1 MIVERCGVEVVDIG
15 GGMGDV
21 VERVRPLRP
30 DLIVLELALAGTA
43 GLDIV
48 PALLAAVPGTAVV
61 LVSPFDALRDAAR
74 RAGAHDLIDDDLSG
88 LRRCVSRLVE
98 ARPAR

>member
-15 GGMGDV
+15 GGVGDL

-43 GLDIV
+43 GLDVV

-61 LVSPFDALRDAAR
+61 VLSPFDALRDAASR
-74 RAGAHDLIDDDLSG
+74 VGAYDLVDDDLSG
-88 LRRCVSRLVE
+88 LRRCVSRLVA